1 MRGTAFFAS
10 AVSGALALILCPAAG
25 GTLPR
30 ALQDRP
36 NEVLGP
42 QIHFVYAVPRDGVD
56 RQLDS
61 SGTIEG
67 SVTSFLRWF
76 ARQTGGPTLRVDT
89 YQGSL
94 DVTFVRLAASDA
106 AIASRGAFVRN
117 AVEEELHGLGFNRPD
132 TIYSVYYDGS
142 STYACGG
149 AAWPPLVPGNVVVMY
164 LHGRPPGSIPCDT
177 QAFVGPN
184 DEPAYWEYAMLHDTI
199 HALGIVPTCAPHH
212 TLSGHVSDS
221 PSDLMYSG
229 FAPWTFPLQLD
240 IGHDDYYKHG
250 HAGCL
255 DLADSRYLTS
265 AGPAPTLS
273 ISSFALS
280 TPRAGRKVTA
290 RLKVELGGAPV
301 TTAAVTCSARVRGRV
316 LGALARRFRG
326 SAAEC
331 TWRIP
336 AFSRGRRLSGLVR
349 VTSGSAR
356 VTRTFSVV
364 VR

>member
-1 MRGTAFFAS
+1 LRRATFLAS
-10 AVSGALALILCPAAG
+10 AVWGALALLLCPAASG
-25 GTLPR
+25 ALPR

-42 QIHFVYAVPRDGVD
+42 QIHFMYVVPRDGVD

-76 ARQTGGPTLRVDT
+76 ARQTGGPTLRIDT
-89 YQGSL
+89 HDGSL

-142 STYACGG
+142 STYSCGG
-149 AAWPPLVPGNVVVMY
+149 AAWPPVVPGNVVVMY
-164 LHGRPPGSIPCDT
+164 LHGRPPGFPACDSNGF
-177 QAFVGPN
+177 AGPN
-184 DEPAYWEYAMLHDTI
+184 DAPGYWEYAMLHDTI
-199 HALGIVPTCAPHH
+199 HALGVVPTCAPHH
-212 TLSGHVSDS
+212 TLNGHVSDS

-229 FAPWTFPLQLD
+229 DAPWTFPLRLD
-240 IGHDDYYKHG
+240 IGHDDYFRHG
-250 HAGCL
+250 HANCL
-255 DLADSRYLTS
+255 DLADSAYLTS

-273 ISSFALS
+273 ILSFALS
-280 TPRAGRKVTA
+280 PARAGRKVAA
-290 RLKVELGGAPV
+290 RLKVELGGALV
-301 TTAAVTCSARVRGRV
+301 TTADVTCSARVRGRV
-316 LGALARRFRG
+316 LRALVRRFRG
-326 SAAEC
+326 STAEC

-349 VTSGSAR
+349 VTSGPAR
-356 VTRTFSVV
+356 VTRAFSVA